1 MTLKCLKNGVDLNI
15 NLFPH
20 IDLMTTVRIY
30 QPLLDTIR
38 GDGSI
43 LNLVNLLYFGR
54 VIMKVVLLA
63 GGLGSRLS
71 EFTQIIPK
79 PMIPVGGKPILWH
92 VMNTYAKY
100 GHTDFFV
107 ALGYKAEVIKDY
119 FLNYRALNSDF
130 TINLITGEIVAHQM
144 EKTDWSVTL
153 VNTGE
158 SSMTGGRL
166 KRMKKF
172 VGDETFLLTYGD
184 GLSDVNLDSLLSF
197 HKKNGKMI
205 TMTAVRPSARFGELE
220 LDGDK
225 VKHFEE
231 KPQMHD
237 GWINGGFFVIE
248 PSFFDLIE
256 GDSTLLEREPL
267 ELAAKAGQLM
277 AYKHDGFWQCMD
289 TKRDHEL
296 LESLWETGAPWA

>member
-1 MTLKCLKNGVDLNI
+1 
-15 NLFPH
+15 
-20 IDLMTTVRIY
+20 
-30 QPLLDTIR
+30 
-38 GDGSI
+38 
-43 LNLVNLLYFGR
+43 
-54 VIMKVVLLA
+54 MKVVLLA

-100 GHTDFFV
+100 GHTEFFV

-130 TINLITGEIVAHQM
+130 TISLKTGEIVAHQM
-144 EKTDWSVTL
+144 EKTAWSVTL

-158 SSMTGGRL
+158 ASMTGGRL
-166 KRMKKF
+166 KRMRKF

-267 ELAAKAGQLM
+267 ELAANAGQLM